1 MADTSNLTQFL
12 TDVANAI
19 KEKTGKTEKIPAANF
34 DTEIKAIKTGSS
46 GEVKLFETE
55 EVMQADTNAK
65 EGDLAVVYRS
75 DIKSVSNGDVI
86 TSITF
91 PKTVVFDTAITS
103 SYYGRLRNSSEP
115 RIYLDIQL
123 DASRF
128 MLYDMYGTI
137 PEIEYSST
145 DGITY
150 TRTDSNEDTY
160 EIGETTVKNLD
171 EHICKFMQTGG
182 NVFEGLFQYKHHA
195 LDNVYNASNYTN
207 KTKLNI
213 NYKIPDI
220 IAKID
225 KGDPKQLIIVEESEL
240 DKSGYYYNIK
250 KCKTY
255 HPVGTNRPF
264 IGITADNKYYIC
276 FEMYNKDSSTTIE
289 QIETNY
295 DFSLDN
301 PVVSTVNIT
310 KSDADKLPIFGNRS
324 NGISTGSY
332 TYYILKEIQAN
343 QTNIVSIAG
352 PNMIT
357 TSLTSSQLGKGVTII
372 TAPSSV
378 YKSELIY
385 IDSYMPASTQ
395 LTTVANDVYKSIFFG
410 KNGLET
416 GILSENI
423 SNSFADTS
431 AIIYTKVRQAYDNM
445 SPRVLTDNDK
455 TIDKNIQIIPTN
467 SKGQALLDTSAVTN
481 MGLMFYSCTNLTEIP
496 LLDTSSVTS
505 MSDMFN
511 GCTNLTTI
519 SQLNTSS
526 VTDMGSMFAYCS
538 SLTTIPLL
546 DTSSVTN
553 MGNMFNKCTNLTE
566 IPLLDTSNVISMSAM
581 FNGCTSLVNLPLL
594 ASSKVTDFYHT
605 FYKCTSLSDESLN
618 NILAM
623 CANTTNHVSTKTL
636 SYIGLTSDQA
646 TKCTTLSN
654 YSAFTAAGWTTGY

>member
-1 MADTSNLTQFL
+1 MCIRFL
-12 TDVANAI
+12 NKRRKNGI
-19 KEKTGKTEKIPAANF
+19 KIFNTKE
-34 DTEIKAIKTGSS
+34 
-46 GEVKLFETE
+46 L
-55 EVMQADTNAK
+55 MQADTTAK

-75 DIKSVSNGDVI
+75 ELKSISNGDTI
-86 TSITF
+86 ASITF
-91 PKTVVFDTAITS
+91 PKTVVFDEAVS
-103 SYYGRLRNSSEP
+103 SDYYGMLRGENEP
-115 RIYLDIQL
+115 MIYLDVQL
-123 DASRF
+123 NASSCFIR
-128 MLYDMYGTI
+128 DMAGVI
-137 PEIEYSST
+137 SEIEYSSA

-160 EIGETTVKNLD
+160 EIGETTVEDLD
-171 EHICKFMQTGG
+171 EHICRFIQIGG
-182 NVFEGLFQYKHHA
+182 NIFEGLFQYKHHA

-207 KTKLNI
+207 NTKLNI

-225 KGDPKQLIIVEESEL
+225 NGNPKQLIIIEEAEL
-240 DKSGYYYNIK
+240 DESGYYYNIK
-250 KCKTY
+250 RCKTY
-255 HPVGTNRPF
+255 QPAGNNRPF

-324 NGISTGSY
+324 NGISTGSD

-352 PNMIT
+352 PDMIT

-395 LTTVANDVYKSIFFG
+395 LTTVANDVYQSIFYG

-416 GILSENI
+416 GTLTNSID
-423 SNSFADTS
+423 NSFADTNAEIY
-431 AIIYTKVRQAYDNM
+431 AIIKQAYNNM
-445 SPRVLTDNDK
+445 EPRVLTDNDK
-455 TIDKNIQIIPTN
+455 TVNRSIQIIPTN
-467 SKGQALLDTSAVTN
+467 SKGQALFDTSAVTN
-481 MGLMFYSCTNLTEIP
+481 MTSMFDDCSNLKEVP
-496 LLDTSSVTS
+496 LLDTSKAVDTS
-505 MSDMFN
+505 CMFRR
-511 GCTNLTTI
+511 CSSLKEVP
-519 SQLNTSS
+519 LLDTSN
-526 VTDMGSMFAYCS
+526 VTDMGSMFAYCT
-538 SLTTIPLL
+538 SLKEAPALNTSKVTTFNSMFCQC
-546 DTSSVTN
+546 TSLKHV
-553 MGNMFNKCTNLTE
+553 
-566 IPLLDTSNVISMSAM
+566 PLLDTSNVIGM
-581 FNGCTSLVNLPLL
+581 FN
-594 ASSKVTDFYHT
+594 T
-605 FYKCTSLSDESLN
+605 FEKCTNLSDESLN

-623 CANTTNHVSTKTL
+623 CTNATKITSNKTL
-636 SYIGLTSDQA
+636 KYLSLTSDQA

-654 YSAFTAAGWTTGY
+654 YSAFTSAGWTTGY

>member
-1 MADTSNLTQFL
+1 MCIRFL
-12 TDVANAI
+12 NKRRKNGI
-19 KEKTGKTEKIPAANF
+19 KIFNTKE
-34 DTEIKAIKTGSS
+34 
-46 GEVKLFETE
+46 L
-55 EVMQADTNAK
+55 MQADTTAK

-75 DIKSVSNGDVI
+75 ELKSISNGDTI
-86 TSITF
+86 ASITF
-91 PKTVVFDTAITS
+91 PKTVVFNEAVS
-103 SYYGRLRNSSEP
+103 SDYYGMLRGENDP
-115 RIYLDIQL
+115 MIYLDIQL
-123 DASRF
+123 NASNCFIR
-128 MLYDMYGTI
+128 DMAGVI
-137 PEIEYSST
+137 SEIEYSST

-160 EIGETTVKNLD
+160 EIGETLVENLD
-171 EHICKFMQTGG
+171 EHICKFMQIGG
-182 NVFEGLFQYKHHA
+182 NIFEGLFQYKHHA
-195 LDNVYNASNYTN
+195 LDNVYNASNYSN
-207 KTKLNI
+207 NTKLNI

-225 KGDPKQLIIVEESEL
+225 NGDPKQLIIIEEAEL

-255 HPVGTNRPF
+255 QPAGNNRPF

-324 NGISTGSY
+324 NGISTGSD

-352 PNMIT
+352 PDMIT

-416 GILSENI
+416 GTLSENV
-423 SNSFADTS
+423 SNSFADS
-431 AIIYTKVRQAYDNM
+431 NAEIYAIIKQAYNNM
-445 SPRVLTDNDK
+445 EPRVLTDDDK

-467 SKGQALLDTSAVTN
+467 SKGQVLLDTSGVTN
-481 MGLMFYSCTNLTEIP
+481 MTSIFDDCSNLKEVP
-496 LLDTSSVTS
+496 LLDTSKAVDTS
-505 MSDMFN
+505 CMFRR
-511 GCTNLTTI
+511 CSSLKEVP
-519 SQLNTSS
+519 LLDTSN
-526 VTDMGSMFAYCS
+526 VTDMGSMFAYCT
-538 SLTTIPLL
+538 SLKEAPALNTSKVTTFNSMFCQC
-546 DTSSVTN
+546 TSLKHV
-553 MGNMFNKCTNLTE
+553 
-566 IPLLDTSNVISMSAM
+566 PLLDTSNVIGM
-581 FNGCTSLVNLPLL
+581 FN
-594 ASSKVTDFYHT
+594 T
-605 FYKCTSLSDESLN
+605 FEKCTNLSDESLN

-623 CANTTNHVSTKTL
+623 CTNATKITSNKTL
-636 SYIGLTSDQA
+636 KYLSLTSDQA

-654 YSAFTAAGWTTGY
+654 YSAFTSAGWTTGY

>member
-1 MADTSNLTQFL
+1 MCIRFL
-12 TDVANAI
+12 NKRRKNGI
-19 KEKTGKTEKIPAANF
+19 KIFNTKE
-34 DTEIKAIKTGSS
+34 
-46 GEVKLFETE
+46 L
-55 EVMQADTNAK
+55 MQADTTAK

-75 DIKSVSNGDVI
+75 ELKSISNGDTI
-86 TSITF
+86 ASITF
-91 PKTVVFDTAITS
+91 PKTVVFDEAVS
-103 SYYGRLRNSSEP
+103 SDYYGMLRGENDP
-115 RIYLDIQL
+115 MIYLDIQL
-123 DASRF
+123 NASNCFIR
-128 MLYDMYGTI
+128 DMAGVI
-137 PEIEYSST
+137 SEIEYSST

-160 EIGETTVKNLD
+160 EIGETTVEDLD
-171 EHICKFMQTGG
+171 EHICRFIQIGG
-182 NVFEGLFQYKHHA
+182 NIFEGLFQYKHHA

-207 KTKLNI
+207 NTKLNI

-225 KGDPKQLIIVEESEL
+225 NGNPKQLIIIEEAEL
-240 DKSGYYYNIK
+240 DESGYYYNIK

-255 HPVGTNRPF
+255 QSAGNNRPF

-324 NGISTGSY
+324 NGISTGSD

-352 PNMIT
+352 PDMIT

-395 LTTVANDVYKSIFFG
+395 LTTVANDVYQSIFYG

-416 GILSENI
+416 GTLTNSID
-423 SNSFADTS
+423 NSFADTNAEIY
-431 AIIYTKVRQAYDNM
+431 AIIKQAYNNM
-445 SPRVLTDNDK
+445 EPRVLTDNDK
-455 TIDKNIQIIPTN
+455 TVNRSIQIIPTN
-467 SKGQALLDTSAVTN
+467 SKGQALFDTSAVTN
-481 MGLMFYSCTNLTEIP
+481 MTSMFDDCSNLKEVP
-496 LLDTSSVTS
+496 LLDTSKAVDTS
-505 MSDMFN
+505 CMFRR
-511 GCTNLTTI
+511 CSSLKEVP
-519 SQLNTSS
+519 LLDTSN
-526 VTDMGSMFAYCS
+526 VTDMGSMFAYCI
-538 SLTTIPLL
+538 SLKEAPALNTSKVTTFNSMFCQC
-546 DTSSVTN
+546 TSLKHV
-553 MGNMFNKCTNLTE
+553 
-566 IPLLDTSNVISMSAM
+566 PLLDTSNVIGM
-581 FNGCTSLVNLPLL
+581 FN
-594 ASSKVTDFYHT
+594 T
-605 FYKCTSLSDESLN
+605 FEKCTNLSDESLN

-623 CANTTNHVSTKTL
+623 CTNATKITSNKTL
-636 SYIGLTSDQA
+636 KYLSLTSDQA

-654 YSAFTAAGWTTGY
+654 YSAFTSAGWTTGY

>member
-1 MADTSNLTQFL
+1 MCIRFL
-12 TDVANAI
+12 NKRRKNGI
-19 KEKTGKTEKIPAANF
+19 NI
-34 DTEIKAIKTGSS
+34 
-46 GEVKLFETE
+46 FETKE
-55 EVMQADTNAK
+55 LMQADTTAK
-65 EGDLAVVYRS
+65 ENDLAVIYRNEVQNVTVDS
-75 DIKSVSNGDVI
+75 KFQVA
-86 TSITF
+86 TF
-91 PKTVVFDTAITS
+91 PDTVILDSAITDYVDVRYRAVDS
-103 SYYGRLRNSSEP
+103 SIMFDCMGS
-115 RIYLDIQL
+115 LDS
-123 DASRF
+123 SRF
-128 MLYDMYGTI
+128 RMDCYTESGSIRIQYT
-137 PEIEYSST
+137 SS

-150 TRTDSNEDTY
+150 TRTDTTGNPVDFGTKIYY
-160 EIGETTVKNLD
+160 ERTEMWNDAIG
-171 EHICKFMQTGG
+171 KFIQTGG
-182 NVFEGLFQYKHHA
+182 NVFEGLFQYKHHV

-255 HPVGTNRPF
+255 QPVGNNRPF

-324 NGISTGSY
+324 NGISTGSD

-352 PNMIT
+352 PDMIT

-378 YKSELIY
+378 YKSELTY
-385 IDSYMPASTQ
+385 IDSYIPASTQ
-395 LTTVANDVYKSIFFG
+395 LTTVANDVYQSIFYG

-416 GILSENI
+416 GTLTNSID
-423 SNSFADTS
+423 NSFADS
-431 AIIYTKVRQAYDNM
+431 NAEIYAIIKQAYNNM
-445 SPRVLTDNDK
+445 EPRVLTDNDK
-455 TIDKNIQIIPTN
+455 TVNRSIQIIPTN
-467 SKGQALLDTSAVTN
+467 SKGQALFDTSAVTN
-481 MGLMFYSCTNLTEIP
+481 MTSMFDDCSNLKEVP
-496 LLDTSSVTS
+496 LLDTSKAVDTS
-505 MSDMFN
+505 CMFRR
-511 GCTNLTTI
+511 CSSLKEVP
-519 SQLNTSS
+519 LLDTSN
-526 VTDMGSMFAYCS
+526 VTDMGSMFAYCT
-538 SLTTIPLL
+538 SLKEVPALNTSKVTTIN
-546 DTSSVTN
+546 S
-553 MGNMFNKCTNLTE
+553 MFCQCTNLE
-566 IPLLDTSNVISMSAM
+566 HIALLDTSNIIGM
-581 FNGCTSLVNLPLL
+581 FN
-594 ASSKVTDFYHT
+594 T
-605 FYKCTSLSDESLN
+605 FEKCTNLSDESLN

-623 CANTTNHVSTKTL
+623 CTNATKITSNKTL
-636 SYIGLTSDQA
+636 KYLGLTSDQA

-654 YSAFTAAGWTTGY
+654 YSAFTSAGWTTGY

>member
-1 MADTSNLTQFL
+1 MCIRFL
-12 TDVANAI
+12 NKRRKNGI
-19 KEKTGKTEKIPAANF
+19 KIFNTKE
-34 DTEIKAIKTGSS
+34 
-46 GEVKLFETE
+46 L
-55 EVMQADTNAK
+55 MQADTTAK

-75 DIKSVSNGDVI
+75 ELKSISNGDTI
-86 TSITF
+86 ASITF
-91 PKTVVFDTAITS
+91 PKTVVFDEAVS
-103 SYYGRLRNSSEP
+103 SDYYGMLRGENEP
-115 RIYLDIQL
+115 MIYLDVQL
-123 DASRF
+123 NASSCFIR
-128 MLYDMYGTI
+128 DMAGVI
-137 PEIEYSST
+137 PEIEYSSS

-160 EIGETTVKNLD
+160 EIGETLVENLD
-171 EHICKFMQTGG
+171 EHICKFMQIGG
-182 NVFEGLFQYKHHA
+182 NIFEGLFQYKHHA
-195 LDNVYNASNYTN
+195 LDNVYNASNYSN
-207 KTKLNI
+207 NTKLNI

-225 KGDPKQLIIVEESEL
+225 NGDPKQLIIIEEAEL

-255 HPVGTNRPF
+255 QPAGNNRPF

-324 NGISTGSY
+324 NGISTGSD

-352 PNMIT
+352 PDMIT

-416 GILSENI
+416 GTLSENV
-423 SNSFADTS
+423 SNSFADS
-431 AIIYTKVRQAYDNM
+431 NAEIYAIIKQAYNNM
-445 SPRVLTDNDK
+445 EPRVLTDDDK

-467 SKGQALLDTSAVTN
+467 SKGQVLLDTSGVTN
-481 MGLMFYSCTNLTEIP
+481 MTSIFDDCSNLKEVP
-496 LLDTSSVTS
+496 LLDTSKAVDTS
-505 MSDMFN
+505 CMFRR
-511 GCTNLTTI
+511 CSSLKEVP
-519 SQLNTSS
+519 LLDTSN
-526 VTDMGSMFAYCS
+526 VTDMGSMFAYCT
-538 SLTTIPLL
+538 SLKEAPALNTSKVTTFNSMFCQC
-546 DTSSVTN
+546 TSLKHV
-553 MGNMFNKCTNLTE
+553 
-566 IPLLDTSNVISMSAM
+566 PLLDTSNVIGL
-581 FNGCTSLVNLPLL
+581 FN
-594 ASSKVTDFYHT
+594 T
-605 FYKCTSLSDESLN
+605 FEKCTNLSDESLN

-623 CANTTNHVSTKTL
+623 CTNATKITSNKTL
-636 SYIGLTSDQA
+636 KYLSLTSDQA

-654 YSAFTAAGWTTGY
+654 YSAFTSAGWTTGY